1 VSHTIA
7 DKAKLIA
14 RVRRIKG
21 QVEAIER
28 ALDAEAECSGILQL
42 TAAVRGA
49 VGGLTIELMESHI
62 REHIVDLAHD
72 ADPTRARGAQE
83 LIDILRTYLK

>member
-28 ALDAEAECSGILQL
+28 ALEAEAECSDILQL

-49 VGGLTIELMESHI
+49 VSGLTIELMESHI
-62 REHIVDLAHD
+62 REHIADPAHD
-72 ADPTRARGAQE
+72 ADPTRARGAQD